1 MEFPKRYVALD
12 KDLVSLGAFSL
23 VPIRFEDKTKIM
35 QWRNEQIYHLR
46 QTNRLTEQDQDSYFE
61 NVLSKMFEQ
70 QQPNQILFSFLENG
84 ECIGYGGLVHINWT
98 DKNAE
103 ISFIMQTTLE
113 TKRFSEIW
121 TGYLFLLEK
130 VAFNDLKLH
139 KVFTYAF
146 DVREYLYAP
155 LLKSG
160 FSEEA
165 RLKEHCFFDN
175 KFKDV
180 LIHSKINQTLKL
192 RLASIED
199 LDVTFKWASDS
210 KVRRYSI
217 QKEEIT
223 FENHRNWFSK
233 KSSTDDCVYFIAEID
248 QKPVGSIRFD
258 INYKCEAL
266 LSFLLDPEF
275 HGKGF
280 GKKILEIGC
289 KELLCT
295 KEISKIIG
303 VVHIDNI
310 PSLRTF
316 KSLGFTNVGEL
327 NSFISFE
334 KK

>member
-1 MEFPKRYVALD
+1 MKIKKYTVLNQQVF
-12 KDLVSLGAFSL
+12 SQGAFSL

-46 QTNRLTEQDQDSYFE
+46 QSKPLTAQDQDSYFE
-61 NVLSKMFEQ
+61 NVVAKLFEQ
-70 QQPNQILFSFLENG
+70 EQPNQILFSFLENG
-84 ECIGYGGLVHINWT
+84 KCIGYGGLVHINWT

-103 ISFIMQTTLE
+103 ISFIMQTSLE
-113 TKRFSEIW
+113 RDRFSEIW
-121 TGYLFLLEK
+121 TDYLSLLEK

-139 KVFTYAF
+139 KIFTYAF
-146 DVREYLYAP
+146 DVREHLYAP

-210 KVRRYSI
+210 KVRQYSI

-233 KSSTDDCVYFIAEID
+233 KNSTDDCVYFIAEVD

-258 INYKCEAL
+258 INDKREAL
-266 LSFLLDPEF
+266 LSFLLDPKF

-289 KELLCT
+289 NELLCT
-295 KEISKIIG
+295 NEISKITG

-316 KSLGFTNVGEL
+316 NSLGFTNVGEV